1 MIGKHPH
8 DYFYTYYLY
17 VTMLMMV
24 VRFAHYYHL
33 GWHYYISDFC
43 YFANAMILYLITF
56 DSHNSQLVQIC
67 FLYANG
73 DLSFAIWLF
82 RGSLVLHKID
92 ILTNLGIHLMPMII
106 MYHIRWFTIP
116 DQAHLSDD

>member
-1 MIGKHPH
+1 MQTAPFWRLADKLGFVVGTLVLVSFSYMIGKHPH

-43 YFANAMILYLITF
+43 YFANALILYLITF
-56 DSHNSQLVQIC
+56 DSHNAQLV
-67 FLYANG
+67 
-73 DLSFAIWLF
+73 
-82 RGSLVLHKID
+82 
-92 ILTNLGIHLMPMII
+92 
-106 MYHIRWFTIP
+106 
-116 DQAHLSDD
+116 